1 MKHTPGKWKVGTHDR
16 VINRYPIYARIGPVQ
31 LARIAVTDGHEVGYG
46 ISQAE
51 MTANATLIATAPE
64 LAEKLRESIDLLIGA
79 AAWLKSSG
87 QPMVAQGLRKWVA
100 EHGQPTLDRAE
111 GVQDAE
117 TD

>member
-1 MKHTPGKWKVGTHDR
+1 MKKQILSYHVDDAMNSKAK
-16 VINRYPIYARIGPVQ
+16 
-31 LARIAVTDGHEVGYG
+31 E
-46 ISQAE
+46 
-51 MTANATLIATAPE
+51 NATAIEALPE
-64 LAEKLRESIDLLIGA
+64 LAEKLRESINLLIGA

>member
-1 MKHTPGKWKVGTHDR
+1 MDSW
-16 VINRYPIYARIGPVQ
+16 
-31 LARIAVTDGHEVGYG
+31 DGAIDNEK
-46 ISQAE
+46 
-51 MTANATLIATAPE
+51 NATLIASAPE

-117 TD
+117 AD